1 ANIVADHTIIFIYS
15 PNEYMISVTRE
26 MRDGTPILGEPDLSD
41 NVIHGTGFDLT
52 SAQMFINGRTF
63 VDWMLDGILQG
74 NTVVSLTNVVSFHN
88 IVLVYDDASGNNNT
102 GGSGYGNATITG
114 PQGGTSQQPEQRPP
128 EDRLQEPEFEQEP
141 EEQQNGGQQNDG
153 QQNGGQQNGGDEPK
167 QSIIDPLWLAV
178 IMMLLAAAVFIL
190 FYLWRDEE
198 EEEERGP

>member
-41 NVIHGTGFDLT
+41 IVIHGTGFDLT

-102 GGSGYGNATITG
+102 GGSGFGNATIVG
-114 PQGGTSQQPEQRPP
+114 SQGGTSQQPEQRPP
-128 EDRLQEPEFEQEP
+128 EDRQHEPEPGQEPGE
-141 EEQQNGGQQNDG
+141 
-153 QQNGGQQNGGDEPK
+153 QQNGGQQNGGAEPK
-167 QSIIDPLWLAV
+167 QSIVDPLWLAV

-190 FYLWRDEE
+190 FFLWRDEDDE
-198 EEEERGP
+198 EESVA